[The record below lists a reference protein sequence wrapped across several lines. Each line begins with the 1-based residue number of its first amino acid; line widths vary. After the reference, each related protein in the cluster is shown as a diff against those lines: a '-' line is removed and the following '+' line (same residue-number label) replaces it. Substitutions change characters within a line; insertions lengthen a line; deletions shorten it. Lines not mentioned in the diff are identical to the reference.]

1 MWLGRSDLLWFLVGV
16 VAAVVA
22 FFDLW
27 LGPMWPFRLVAGVVL
42 VLSTLRCPLVVV
54 VVFVL
59 SLVSGD
65 VLTGG
70 VLTSILSIVWG
81 LWWLRRIDT
90 SA

>member
-1 MWLGRSDLLWFLVGV
+1 MCLGRSDLLWLVVGV

-27 LGPMWPFRLVAGVVL
+27 LGPMWYFRVAAGVAL
-42 VLSTLRCPLVVV
+42 VVSMVGCPLVVV
-54 VVFVL
+54 SVFVL

-65 VLTGG
+65 FLTGG
-70 VLTSILSIVWG
+70 VLVSVLALVWALRVLS
-81 LWWLRRIDT
+81 T

>member
-1 MWLGRSDLLWFLVGV
+1 MWLGRSDLLWLLVGV

-27 LGPMWPFRLVAGVVL
+27 LGPMWYFRVVAGIML
-42 VLSTLRCPLVVV
+42 VISMLRCPLVVV
-54 VVFVL
+54 AVFVL

-70 VLTSILSIVWG
+70 VLVSVLAVIWV
-81 LWWLRRIDT
+81 LR
-90 SA
+90 A

>member
-1 MWLGRSDLLWFLVGV
+1 MCLGRSDLLWFLVGV

-27 LGPMWPFRLVAGVVL
+27 LGPMWYFRVVAGVVL
-42 VLSTLRCPLVVV
+42 VISMVRCSLVVV
-54 VVFVL
+54 AVFVL

-65 VLTGG
+65 FLTGG
-70 VLTSILSIVWG
+70 VLVSVLSLVWA
-81 LWWLRRIDT
+81 LRVLST